1 MGEFM
6 LARRSRTPVRNRLKW
21 LSVLASLAVLTTAA
35 HAVEV
40 SKIKREGSPPG
51 DVLTDQTRKMGGL
64 MPAEEMALSI
74 AHADIATRII
84 PAEKRIEG
92 DTTLNLQAASD
103 VHTLIL
109 DLYSGYHISAIY
121 LDGHAIPPSRYSNPE
136 GQLRITLPKAFKAG
150 RRMTVRIVYAGAP
163 HVASRPPWEGG
174 VTWLTLEDGTPWV
187 DSSLWGG
194 GCDLLYPCIDH
205 PTRKP
210 ATTDL
215 HYTVPAPLMA
225 LGNGTLTGMTEKDGW
240 RTWNWHARSLHTYGA
255 VIAVGPYKV
264 LEGDYKS
271 RFGNTIPMRY
281 YYLPGEEKQA
291 QALFAEFPVAL
302 AFFESQIGPYP
313 WADEKMGV
321 MRVPF
326 SGLEN
331 NTLNGYSIDYTK
343 TPFGFD
349 PLMQHEFSHEFF
361 ANQLS
366 DANYD
371 DLWLHEGM
379 GSYMQPLLA
388 RYLHGDM
395 DYFAQLKTQRAGIK
409 NEQPLVT
416 GRERTEKE
424 VYADPT
430 GPRGDIYTKGS
441 LVLHTLRSLIGD
453 DAFYASLRQLV
464 YGRDDPKPG
473 DFTPQFGTTPEYLA
487 IVDKTTGKD
496 LKWFF
501 DVYLYR
507 AALPKLLMQRDGD
520 TVTFTWATPDDLPF
534 PMPLDVRID
543 GKDITLPMTDKTG
556 QITAPANATIT
567 PDPHSK
573 ILMQSDAIDQYQA
586 WQATQVPPKK

>member
-1 MGEFM
+1 MPVRITA
-6 LARRSRTPVRNRLKW
+6 ARRL
-21 LSVLASLAVLTTAA
+21 LSSTVCLMALAVSA

-51 DVLTDQTRKMGGL
+51 DVLTEQTRKMGGV
-64 MPAEEMALSI
+64 MPAEQMALSI
-74 AHADIATRII
+74 AHIDINTKVI
-84 PAEKRIEG
+84 PAKKRIEG
-92 DTTLNLQAASD
+92 DTTLTLRAASD
-103 VHTLIL
+103 VQTVIL
-109 DLYSGYHISAIY
+109 DLYSGFHISAIY
-121 LDGHAIPPSRYSNPE
+121 LDGQLAAPDTYANPE
-136 GQLRITLPKAFKAG
+136 GQLRIRLATPFRAG
-150 RRMTVRIVYAGAP
+150 TQMTVRVVYDGSP
-163 HVASRPPWEGG
+163 HVGNRPPWEGG
-174 VTWLTLEDGTPWV
+174 ITWLKLDDGTPWV
-187 DSSLWGG
+187 ESSLWGG

-210 ATTDL
+210 DITDM

-225 LGNGTLTGMTEKDGW
+225 LGNGTMTGMTEKDGW

-271 RFGNTIPMRY
+271 RFGNTIAMRY

-291 QALFAEFPVAL
+291 EALFAEFPVAL
-302 AFFESQIGPYP
+302 DFFESQIGPYP

-349 PLMQHEFSHEFF
+349 PLMHHEFSHEYF

-388 RYLHGDM
+388 RYLHGDI
-395 DYFAQLKTQRAGIK
+395 DYYAQLKAQRSTIR
-409 NEQPLVT
+409 NDQPLVT
-416 GRERTEKE
+416 GRERSEKE

-430 GPRGDIYTKGS
+430 GPRGDIYVKGS
-441 LVLHTLRSLIGD
+441 WVMHTLRELIGD
-453 DAFYASLRQLV
+453 DAFYKSLRLLV

-473 DFTPQFGTTPEYLA
+473 NFTPQFGTTPKYISL
-487 IVDKTTGKD
+487 VNSVTGKD
-496 LKWFF
+496 YQWFF

-507 AALPKLLMQRDGD
+507 AALPKLVTQRDGE
-520 TVTFTWATPDDLPF
+520 TVTFTWQTPDNLPF
-534 PMPLDVRID
+534 PMPLDVRVD
-543 GKDITLPMTDKTG
+543 GKEMTLPMTGNTG
-556 QITAPANATIT
+556 QITAPVNATIT

-573 ILMQSDAIDQYQA
+573 ILMQSDAIDRYQS
-586 WQATQVPPKK
+586 WQETGKAQ